1 MPWSGEDDECG
12 RVSDGPAGIEA
23 SAVSPKGDRRPKAGE
38 AGNDR
43 TGIVRQPQFGQSSEG
58 LGVARASDEEGK
70 KMKDFHS
77 PSLTPVEC
85 VNLLPSGAGPA

>member
-23 SAVSPKGDRRPKAGE
+23 SAVSPNGDRRPEPGE

-43 TGIVRQPQFGQSSEG
+43 TGIVRQPQFGQRSD
-58 LGVARASDEEGK
+58 ARD
-70 KMKDFHS
+70 
-77 PSLTPVEC
+77 
-85 VNLLPSGAGPA
+85 GAGASEEAGEK